1 VKNSAASIVNQ
12 PTVHQPSNCLPVEV
26 CYSTRKTK
34 RRTRKR
40 ESIEDDVIKKKND
53 NDEKRL
59 REEKKMNE
67 KEKSSREIFSF
78 HLTSARLT

>member
-1 VKNSAASIVNQ
+1 MIV
-12 PTVHQPSNCLPVEV
+12 SEK
-26 CYSTRKTK
+26 RKTEK
-34 RRTRKR
+34 RTRKR
-40 ESIEDDVIKKKND
+40 ESIENDVIKKRND
-53 NDEKRL
+53 DDEMRL